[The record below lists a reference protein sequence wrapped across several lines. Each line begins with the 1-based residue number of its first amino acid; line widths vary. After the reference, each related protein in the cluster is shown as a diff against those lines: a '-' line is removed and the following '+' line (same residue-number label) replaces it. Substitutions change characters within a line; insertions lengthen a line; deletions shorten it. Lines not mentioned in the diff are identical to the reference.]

1 MDPRSWGLVQRQA
14 ASELRDQHN
23 LEWLD
28 NYDTGMICRLD
39 TISARVP
46 EKGLSREYYNML
58 HWGYARALRD
68 SASTDVTRGFKF
80 VAIAKT
86 VTTGR
91 LASGKDNAEPDLKIV
106 AFLRLNWREP
116 AGGRDG
122 VCLLQ
127 QRESNSRTGRSLPRF
142 AP

>member
-1 MDPRSWGLVQRQA
+1 MAPPGARPAVARQLFSCSMDPRSWGLIQRQA
-14 ASELRDQHN
+14 APELRDEHN

-28 NYDTGMICRLD
+28 NYDTDMLCKLD

-58 HWGYARALRD
+58 HWGYARAFRD
-68 SASTDVTRGFKF
+68 STSAHVTRGFKF

-91 LASGKDNAEPDLKIV
+91 LV
-106 AFLRLNWREP
+106 
-116 AGGRDG
+116 GRAPLST
-122 VCLLQ
+122 VEIL
-127 QRESNSRTGRSLPRF
+127 GRIRMVMQGHLSSTYGRR
-142 AP
+142 